1 MTIKRILH
9 ASDFSKASQP
19 AFRLARQL
27 ARTLKA
33 ELIVFNAAETV
44 IPALGAG
51 EGYVSPTVVRDVWEA
66 GRRTAQA
73 GVDALVKT
81 ARADRIRVRGAV
93 SEGPA
98 AHAIVSAARRYR
110 IHMIVVGTHGRSG
123 VRRLLIGSVAER
135 VVRTAPCPVLTV
147 GA

>member
-19 AFRLARQL
+19 AFRLARQM

-33 ELIVFNAAETV
+33 ELIVFNAADTV
-44 IPALGAG
+44 MPMVG
-51 EGYVSPTVVRDVWEA
+51 EGYVSPAVVRDVWEA
-66 GRRTAQA
+66 GRRTAQR
-73 GVDALVKT
+73 GVDRLVQA

-93 SEGPA
+93 GEGPA
-98 AHAIVSAARRYR
+98 AAAIVAAAKRHRAQL
-110 IHMIVVGTHGRSG
+110 IVVGTHGRSG

-147 GA
+147 GV

>member
-1 MTIKRILH
+1 MMTISRILH

-33 ELIVFNAAETV
+33 ELIVFNAADTV
-44 IPALGAG
+44 MPMLG
-51 EGYVSPTVVRDVWEA
+51 EGYVSPTLVREVWEA
-66 GRRTAQA
+66 GRQTAQR
-73 GVDALVKT
+73 GVDKLVKA
-81 ARADRIRVRGAV
+81 ARADRIRVRGAIG
-93 SEGPA
+93 EGPA
-98 AHAIVSAARRYR
+98 ASAIVAAAKRYR
-110 IHMIVVGTHGRSG
+110 AHMIVVGTHGRSG
-123 VRRLLIGSVAER
+123 VRRVLIGSVAER